1 MPEHSY
7 GTGTRPGRNRD
18 RVSYMNFAFRGALKL
33 VGTTACA
40 VLVSAAA
47 PAMANTNSAAS
58 TTTTSTATADVL
70 QPLREQGEIADNGDA
85 RFKSLFSS
93 ITAIERTAPTVGTVG
108 SPAAY
113 SSPVPTR
120 GISVPSRMPL
130 EGAALTSGFGMRTHP
145 VLGGRRQH
153 AGIDLAA
160 PTGTPV
166 YATADGI
173 VSRADWYSSYGL
185 YISVEHGA
193 SMQTRYA
200 HLSRLA
206 VAAGD
211 SVKKGDL
218 IGYVGSTGRS
228 TGPHLHYEVRVE
240 GLAVNPIPYMVESE
254 AQLAYA
260 RDARLAG
267 VGGE

>member
-1 MPEHSY
+1 MK
-7 GTGTRPGRNRD
+7 
-18 RVSYMNFAFRGALKL
+18 FAFRRMLKL
-33 VGTTACA
+33 AATACSA
-40 VLVSAAA
+40 ILVSAAA
-47 PAMANTNSAAS
+47 PALANTANSAA
-58 TTTTSTATADVL
+58 TTTTSADIV
-70 QPLREQGEIADNGDA
+70 QPLRDADGAVVENGDT
-85 RFKSLFSS
+85 RFKSLFASW
-93 ITAIERTAPTVGTVG
+93 TAIERTAPTVGAIEAA
-108 SPAAY
+108 PAF
-113 SSPVPTR
+113 SSPVPQR

-153 AGIDLAA
+153 QGIDLAA

-166 YATADGI
+166 YATADG
-173 VSRADWYSSYGL
+173 VVGRADWYSSYGL
-185 YISVEHGA
+185 YISINHGA
-193 SMQTRYA
+193 SMETRYA

-211 SVKKGDL
+211 NVKKGDL

-240 GLAVNPIPYMVESE
+240 GLAVIPIPYMVESE

-260 RDARLAG
+260 RDARLTG
-267 VGGE
+267 QGGE

>member
-1 MPEHSY
+1 MI
-7 GTGTRPGRNRD
+7 
-18 RVSYMNFAFRGALKL
+18 FAFRGALKL

-40 VLVSAAA
+40 ILVTAAA
-47 PAMANTNSAAS
+47 PAMANTNSTAS
-58 TTTTSTATADVL
+58 TTTTSADVV
-70 QPLREQGEIADNGDA
+70 QPLRDAGELADNGDS
-85 RFKSLFSS
+85 RFKSLFASW
-93 ITAIERTAPTVGTVG
+93 TAIERTSPTVGAVEAPT
-108 SPAAY
+108 AF

-153 AGIDLAA
+153 HGIDLAA

-166 YATADGI
+166 YATAEGV

-185 YISVEHGA
+185 FISVEHGA

-260 RDARLAG
+260 RDARLTG
-267 VGGE
+267 QGGE

>member
-1 MPEHSY
+1 MKFDVRHL
-7 GTGTRPGRNRD
+7 
-18 RVSYMNFAFRGALKL
+18 LKL
-33 VGTTACA
+33 AFSACTA
-40 VLVSAAA
+40 VVVSAAS
-47 PAMANTNSAAS
+47 PAFANTANSA
-58 TTTTSTATADVL
+58 TTSADIVE
-70 QPLREQGEIADNGDA
+70 PVREAQDGVVDIGDT
-85 RFKSLFSS
+85 RFKSLFASW
-93 ITAIERTAPTVGTVG
+93 TAIERTTPSMGTVET
-108 SPAAY
+108 ADVTAY
-113 SSPVPTR
+113 SSPIPQR

-130 EGAALTSGFGMRTHP
+130 EGASLTSGFGMRNHP
-145 VLGGRRQH
+145 VLGGRRRH
-153 AGIDLAA
+153 TGIDLAA

-173 VSRADWYSSYGL
+173 IGRADWYSSYGL
-185 YISVEHGA
+185 YISINHGA
-193 SMQTRYA
+193 SMETRYA

-211 SVKKGDL
+211 NVKKGDL

-260 RDARLAG
+260 RDARLTG
-267 VGGE
+267 RGGE

>member
-1 MPEHSY
+1 MKS
-7 GTGTRPGRNRD
+7 
-18 RVSYMNFAFRGALKL
+18 VFRTVLKL
-33 VGTTACA
+33 AATTCSA

-47 PAMANTNSAAS
+47 PAFANSANSAGTS
-58 TTTTSTATADVL
+58 AATTIATTTGADMSAPV
-70 QPLREQGEIADNGDA
+70 RGAQGEIVDLGDA
-85 RFKSLFSS
+85 RFKSLFASW
-93 ITAIERTAPTVGTVG
+93 TAIERTTPVVGTAEAV
-108 SPAAY
+108 PAF
-113 SSPVPTR
+113 SSPIPQR

-130 EGAALTSGFGMRTHP
+130 EGATLTSGFGIRNHP

-153 AGIDLAA
+153 HGIDLAA

-166 YATADGI
+166 FATGDG
-173 VSRADWYSSYGL
+173 VVGRADLYSSYGL
-185 YISVEHGA
+185 FISIEHGA
-193 SMQTRYA
+193 SMETRYA

-211 SVKKGDL
+211 TVKKGDL

-240 GLAVNPIPYMVESE
+240 GLAVDPIPYMVESE

-260 RDARLAG
+260 RDGRLTG
-267 VGGE
+267 QGGE

>member
-1 MPEHSY
+1 MI
-7 GTGTRPGRNRD
+7 
-18 RVSYMNFAFRGALKL
+18 FAFRGALKL
-33 VGTTACA
+33 VATTACA
-40 VLVSAAA
+40 ILVSAAA
-47 PAMANTNSAAS
+47 PAFANTNSAAS
-58 TTTTSTATADVL
+58 TTTASADVV
-70 QPLREQGEIADNGDA
+70 QPLRESGEIADNGDA
-85 RFKSLFSS
+85 RFKSLFST
-93 ITAIERTAPTVGTVG
+93 IIANERTTPMSVPTTGAAETTT
-108 SPAAY
+108 AY
-113 SSPVPTR
+113 SSPVPVR

-130 EGAALTSGFGMRTHP
+130 EGASLTSSFGMRNHP

-153 AGIDLAA
+153 AGVDLAA

-173 VSRADWYSSYGL
+173 VSRADWFSSYGL
-185 YISVEHGA
+185 FISIEHGA
-193 SMQTRYA
+193 SMQTRFG

-260 RDARLAG
+260 RDARLTG
-267 VGGE
+267 QGGE

>member
-1 MPEHSY
+1 
-7 GTGTRPGRNRD
+7 
-18 RVSYMNFAFRGALKL
+18 MNFALRGMMKL

-40 VLVSAAA
+40 ILVSAAA
-47 PAMANTNSAAS
+47 PAMANTNSATS
-58 TTTTSTATADVL
+58 TTSTSASADVV
-70 QPLREQGEIADNGDA
+70 QPLRDAGEIADNGDT
-85 RFKSLFSS
+85 RFKSLFTT
-93 ITAIERTAPTVGTVG
+93 IIETERKTPTLGAVEAPT
-108 SPAAY
+108 AF

-153 AGIDLAA
+153 TGIDLAA

-206 VAAGD
+206 VASGD

-260 RDARLAG
+260 RDARLTGA
-267 VGGE
+267 GGE

>member
-1 MPEHSY
+1 MKVAV
-7 GTGTRPGRNRD
+7 R
-18 RVSYMNFAFRGALKL
+18 RVLKFAFA
-33 VGTTACA
+33 ACSA

-47 PAMANTNSAAS
+47 PALANTATSAS
-58 TTTTSTATADVL
+58 TTTSAATSADVTA
-70 QPLREQGEIADNGDA
+70 PLEEGQTPVVDLGDA
-85 RFKSLFSS
+85 RFKSLFNSW
-93 ITAIERTAPTVGTVG
+93 TQMERTSPTLGGEETVT
-108 SPAAY
+108 AY
-113 SSPVPTR
+113 SSPVPMT

-153 AGIDLAA
+153 HGIDLAA

-166 YATADGI
+166 YATADG
-173 VSRADWYSSYGL
+173 VVGRADWYSSYGL
-185 YISVEHGA
+185 YISINHGG
-193 SMQTRYA
+193 SMETRYA

-211 SVKKGDL
+211 NVKKGDL

-240 GLAVNPIPYMVESE
+240 GIAVNPIPYMVESE

-260 RDARLAG
+260 RDGRLTG
-267 VGGE
+267 QGGE

>member
-1 MPEHSY
+1 MI
-7 GTGTRPGRNRD
+7 
-18 RVSYMNFAFRGALKL
+18 FAFRGALKL

-40 VLVSAAA
+40 ILVTAAA

-58 TTTTSTATADVL
+58 TTTTSADVL
-70 QPLREQGEIADNGDA
+70 QPLREQGDIADNGDT
-85 RFKSLFSS
+85 RFKSLFTT
-93 ITAIERTAPTVGTVG
+93 IIANERTTPTIGAVEAPV
-108 SPAAY
+108 AF

-130 EGAALTSGFGMRTHP
+130 EGAALTSSFGMRTHP

-153 AGIDLAA
+153 TGIDLAA
-160 PTGTPV
+160 PSGTPV
-166 YATADGI
+166 YATADGV

-260 RDARLAG
+260 RDARLTG
-267 VGGE
+267 QGGE

>member
-1 MPEHSY
+1 
-7 GTGTRPGRNRD
+7 
-18 RVSYMNFAFRGALKL
+18 MNFAVRQMSKLAALCC
-33 VGTTACA
+33 AA
-40 VLVSAAA
+40 VLSMAATA
-47 PAMANTNSAAS
+47 PAFANTANSATAS
-58 TTTTSTATADVL
+58 ADIVEPVREN
-70 QPLREQGEIADNGDA
+70 QVDPLAGGDQ
-85 RFKSLFSS
+85 RFKSLFASW
-93 ITAIERTAPTVGTVG
+93 TAIERTSPTAGAGAETAYSAPFAQPTV
-108 SPAAY
+108 
-113 SSPVPTR
+113 
-120 GISVPSRMPL
+120 SVPSRMPL
-130 EGAALTSGFGMRTHP
+130 EGSQLTSGYGMRTHP
-145 VLGGRRQH
+145 VLGGRRKH
-153 AGIDLAA
+153 TGIDLAA

-185 YISVEHGA
+185 YISLEHGA

-206 VAAGD
+206 VAEGD

-260 RDARLAG
+260 RDARLTG
-267 VGGE
+267 QGGE

>member
-1 MPEHSY
+1 MI
-7 GTGTRPGRNRD
+7 
-18 RVSYMNFAFRGALKL
+18 FAFRGVLKL

-40 VLVSAAA
+40 ILVTAAA
-47 PAMANTNSAAS
+47 PAMANTNSATS
-58 TTTTSTATADVL
+58 TTTASADVV
-70 QPLREQGEIADNGDA
+70 QPLRDAGELPDNGDT
-85 RFKSLFSS
+85 RFKSLFASW
-93 ITAIERTAPTVGTVG
+93 TAIEKTTPTVGAVEAPT
-108 SPAAY
+108 AY

-153 AGIDLAA
+153 TGIDLAA

-260 RDARLAG
+260 RDARLTGAG
-267 VGGE
+267 GN

>member
-1 MPEHSY
+1 MK
-7 GTGTRPGRNRD
+7 
-18 RVSYMNFAFRGALKL
+18 FAVRQVLKL
-33 VGTTACA
+33 AVSGCA
-40 VLVSAAA
+40 AFLVSAAA
-47 PAMANTNSAAS
+47 PAFANTANSAA
-58 TTTTSTATADVL
+58 TTSADMVE
-70 QPLREQGEIADNGDA
+70 PVREAQGEVVDNGDT
-85 RFKSLFSS
+85 RFKSLFASW
-93 ITAIERTAPTVGTVG
+93 TAIERTSPTVGTGEVVT
-108 SPAAY
+108 AY
-113 SSPVPTR
+113 SSPVPQR
-120 GISVPSRMPL
+120 AVSVPSRMPL
-130 EGAALTSGFGMRTHP
+130 EGASLTSGFGMRTHP

-166 YATADGI
+166 YATADGVI
-173 VSRADWYSSYGL
+173 GRADWYSSYGL
-185 YISVEHGA
+185 YISINHGA
-193 SMQTRYA
+193 SMETRYA

-211 SVKKGDL
+211 NVKKGDL

-260 RDARLAG
+260 RDGRLTG
-267 VGGE
+267 QGGE

>member
-1 MPEHSY
+1 MKS
-7 GTGTRPGRNRD
+7 
-18 RVSYMNFAFRGALKL
+18 VFRTVLKL
-33 VGTTACA
+33 AATTCSA

-47 PAMANTNSAAS
+47 PAFANSANSAG
-58 TTTTSTATADVL
+58 TTTATTTATSAGADLAAPV
-70 QPLREQGEIADNGDA
+70 REARGEIVDLGDA
-85 RFKSLFSS
+85 RFKSLFASW
-93 ITAIERTAPTVGTVG
+93 TAIERTTPVVGTAEAV
-108 SPAAY
+108 PAF
-113 SSPVPTR
+113 SSPIPQR

-130 EGAALTSGFGMRTHP
+130 EGAVLTSGFGIRNHP

-153 AGIDLAA
+153 HGIDLAA

-166 YATADGI
+166 FATGDG
-173 VSRADWYSSYGL
+173 VVGRADLYSSYGL
-185 YISVEHGA
+185 FISIEHGA
-193 SMQTRYA
+193 SMETRYA

-211 SVKKGDL
+211 TVKKGDL

-240 GLAVNPIPYMVESE
+240 GLAVDPIPYMVESE

-260 RDARLAG
+260 RDSRLTG
-267 VGGE
+267 QGGE